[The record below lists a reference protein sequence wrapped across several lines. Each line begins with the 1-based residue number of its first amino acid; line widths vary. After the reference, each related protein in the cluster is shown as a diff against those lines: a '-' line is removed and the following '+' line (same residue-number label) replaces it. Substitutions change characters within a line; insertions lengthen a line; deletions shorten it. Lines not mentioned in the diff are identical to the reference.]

1 MSELVDYRG
10 KRVVVSGCYSGM
22 GEATARLLLDLGAE
36 VHGFDYK
43 DCALPLASFT
53 RVDLRDEASIDAAV
67 GGLSGRFDALFNCA
81 GLPGN
86 MPLLDVM
93 KVNYLAVRKVTQAMT
108 PLLNEGSGVASI
120 SSTAGN
126 AWMTRLATHLE
137 LAATPGFASGL
148 KWCEDNI
155 DQIFESYSFGK
166 EALIVWTMKDA
177 AHLIQR
183 GIRLNCILP
192 GPTQTPMMPEFEK
205 IAPKTLLEATTQPIN
220 RFATP
225 EEQARPLIF
234 LNSPAASYVNGVALQ
249 VDGGFTGG
257 AVTGQLDMSQIAAG
271 MGGETELSTT

>member
-1 MSELVDYRG
+1 MSDFLGYQG
-10 KRVVVSGCYSGM
+10 KRVVVSGCFSGM
-22 GEATARLLLDLGAE
+22 GEATARLLLELGAE

-53 RVDLRDEASIDAAV
+53 RVDLRDEGSIDAAV
-67 GGLSGRFDALFNCA
+67 SGLSGQFDALFNCA

-86 MPLLDVM
+86 MDLFDVM
-93 KVNYLAVRKVTQAMT
+93 KVNYLAVRKVTSAIAPM
-108 PLLNEGSGVASI
+108 LKEGSGVASI

-126 AWMTRLATHLE
+126 AWMMRLATHLE
-137 LAATPGFASGL
+137 LAATPDFASGL
-148 KWCEDNI
+148 KWCEDNRE
-155 DQIFESYSFGK
+155 QIFESYSFGK
-166 EALIVWTMKDA
+166 EALIVWTMREA
-177 AHLIQR
+177 AHLIKR

-205 IAPKTLLEATTQPIN
+205 VAPKSLLEATTQPIN

-257 AVTGQLDMSQIAAG
+257 ATTGQLDMSLIAAG
-271 MGGETELSTT
+271 MGGETVL

>member
-1 MSELVDYRG
+1 MAELVDYKG
-10 KRVVVSGCYSGM
+10 KRVVVSGCFSGM
-22 GEATARLLLDLGAE
+22 GEATARILLDLGAE

-67 GGLSGRFDALFNCA
+67 GSLSGKFDALFNCA

-86 MPLLDVM
+86 MALLDVM
-93 KVNYLAVRKVTQAMT
+93 KVNYLAVRKVTQAVA

-126 AWMTRLATHLE
+126 AWMTRLPTHLE
-137 LAATPGFASGL
+137 LAATPDFASGL
-148 KWCEDNI
+148 TWCEDNI
-155 DQIFESYSFGK
+155 DQIFESYTFGK
-166 EALIVWTMKDA
+166 EALIVWTMKES

-205 IAPKTLLEATTQPIN
+205 VAPKSLLEATTQPIN

-257 AVTGQLDMSQIAAG
+257 AVTGQLDMSKIAAG
-271 MGGETELSTT
+271 MGGDTELSTA